1 MRRILWKELR
11 EVKKKV
17 QWNCETNLGFRQT
30 VGTPLGVHRVSHVN
44 SQTATVCGKIP
55 KIPSSSRDCTEK
67 LLTVTVPRNFKI
79 IGIADAAADAARD
92 GIFKGIRI
100 FWTRLVWSNWT

>member
-1 MRRILWKELR
+1 VYQKINTLSR
-11 EVKKKV
+11 EEV
-17 QWNCETNLGFRQT
+17 QNL
-30 VGTPLGVHRVSHVN
+30 
-44 SQTATVCGKIP
+44 
-55 KIPSSSRDCTEK
+55 
-67 LLTVTVPRNFKI
+67 LLASNVMKNGLVRVTVPRNLI